1 MAFKQK
7 TFSNFYETPILKRK
21 GPYKAK
27 EELSFHFFPQKCQNS
42 SFILLAKKYKH
53 KFSQKKEW
61 KKPCPPKIPIW
72 QSWQLRSVQFSLSSK
87 KAVY

>member
-1 MAFKQK
+1 
-7 TFSNFYETPILKRK
+7 
-21 GPYKAK
+21 
-27 EELSFHFFPQKCQNS
+27 
-42 SFILLAKKYKH
+42 LAKKYKH

>member
-1 MAFKQK
+1 MAFKK
-7 TFSNFYETPILKRK
+7 NTFPTSKTPILKRK

-53 KFSQKKEW
+53 KFS
-61 KKPCPPKIPIW
+61 
-72 QSWQLRSVQFSLSSK
+72 
-87 KAVY
+87 